1 MGVLRMAE
9 NIRIEKDQKIIKILA
24 AQVRNERVDSNLTN
38 DVDSVV
44 HALAEENSDANRT
57 ALGQIMAYTIDETQQ
72 KALDWM
78 NIFADVRNVALG
90 DRPMYRI
97 PTKGI
102 KAFIQATGSTTART
116 KVTDRQFS
124 LNTFE
129 ISSRPAVDV
138 WDIRMNRI
146 NMADLIRQANDQF
159 TLLKLKHV
167 EKVLQNGIQVY
178 GSPWYATGVNPGD
191 GIVKPTF
198 DTQLKH
204 FKRLGNVVIFG
215 DAIEDLAVLSGMP
228 ASANFTQFSGSQI
241 DEFNNNGYL
250 GRYNGCSLVKMQ
262 NAYDDDGVTPILNVD
277 WLYIMVAGTSK
288 DQMNLKVLNE
298 GPVYSMT
305 SQNIDDHT
313 LETELTQRF
322 GAGFVVGSV
331 PSMGAYEVI

>member
-1 MGVLRMAE
+1 MAE
-9 NIRIEKDQKIIKILA
+9 NIKIERDQKIIKVLA
-24 AQVRNERVDSNLTN
+24 AQVRNERLDSNVSN
-38 DVDSVV
+38 EANEIV
-44 HALAEENSDANRT
+44 HKLSEDMSPQNMHEM
-57 ALGQIMAYTIDETQQ
+57 GQIMAYTIDETQM
-72 KALDWM
+72 KSLDFM
-78 NIFADVRNVALG
+78 TLFADVRNVALG

-129 ISSRPAVDV
+129 ISSRPAIDV
-138 WDIRMNRI
+138 WDIRMNRL

-159 TLLKLKHV
+159 TLLKLKYIERVIH
-167 EKVLQNGIQVY
+167 NGVQVY

-191 GIVKPTF
+191 GIVKATI

-204 FKRLGNVVIFG
+204 FKRLGNVVVIG
-215 DAIEDLAVLSGMP
+215 DAVEDFFAITGAPINSSTVQYSGNM
-228 ASANFTQFSGSQI
+228 I
-241 DEFNNNGYL
+241 DEKNNNGYV
-250 GRYNGCSLVKMQ
+250 GKYNGASLVKLQ
-262 NAYDDDGVTPILNVD
+262 NALDDDGVTPILNTD
-277 WLYIMVAGTSK
+277 WLYIMVSGISK

-305 SQNIDDHT
+305 QQTIDDHT

-322 GAGFVVGSV
+322 GAGFVVGNK
-331 PSMGAYEVI
+331 PTMGCYEII